1 MNRYRIYLGLSIP
14 NSTIELDK
22 NDVTNHIK
30 TLFDYATITEAKGL
44 YKNELETTLITEI
57 ISNDFTDEEIKNVCK
72 YLKYRYQQDCVM
84 YTKDV
89 VNMEVIY

>member
-1 MNRYRIYLGLSIP
+1 MNRYRIYLGLNNP
-14 NSTIELDK
+14 KTNQEYNSV
-22 NDVTNHIK
+22 DVINHIK
-30 TLFDYATITEAKGL
+30 TLFDYATIYQAKGL

-84 YTKDV
+84 FTKDV